1 MLWLT
6 QLAWSPGSTTMG
18 LVTLGI
24 AASHGIAWAG
34 FRSVE
39 GGGSVS
45 YTQAIVALLYATL
58 SLVFLLE
65 GETLLLVLAAE
76 AAALH
81 FVARRLSDR
90 VISSIGHALFAVVGA
105 WIFPLLAAGTLD
117 RLFGTYTVIPFFNVY
132 ALVGF
137 AVVALTFASSVAIGQ
152 PEVRRVYRAF
162 GHAAVAGLL
171 LRELVPLA
179 DGAYALVALAL
190 YAAGLHLLS
199 RRRPEWG
206 TTGGAH
212 ALAAFVGLWLAGRL
226 ASRMV
231 FTGDL
236 GMVFFN
242 LPGLANLAVI
252 SLILAC
258 SWTLGGRKT
267 VLVYRVAAHAALLA
281 WFWREL
287 EMLPGSPDAYVTLAW
302 GLCGAAMFV
311 AGLRRDHAYLIK
323 GGVATL
329 FLVVAKLF
337 LWDLAGL
344 DPLWRV
350 LLFLGFG
357 GLFLILSYHLR
368 NLWNPH
374 ERDDSA
380 LPFTHD
386 EVHRPS

>member
-1 MLWLT
+1 
-6 QLAWSPGSTTMG
+6 
-18 LVTLGI
+18 
-24 AASHGIAWAG
+24 
-34 FRSVE
+34 
-39 GGGSVS
+39 
-45 YTQAIVALLYATL
+45 
-58 SLVFLLE
+58 
-65 GETLLLVLAAE
+65 
-76 AAALH
+76 
-81 FVARRLSDR
+81 
-90 VISSIGHALFAVVGA
+90 
-105 WIFPLLAAGTLD
+105 
-117 RLFGTYTVIPFFNVY
+117 
-132 ALVGF
+132 
-137 AVVALTFASSVAIGQ
+137 
-152 PEVRRVYRAF
+152 
-162 GHAAVAGLL
+162 
-171 LRELVPLA
+171 
-179 DGAYALVALAL
+179 
-190 YAAGLHLLS
+190 
-199 RRRPEWG
+199 
-206 TTGGAH
+206 
-212 ALAAFVGLWLAGRL
+212 
-226 ASRMV
+226 
-231 FTGDL
+231 
-236 GMVFFN
+236 MVFFN